1 MMIDISKTGAI
12 TDWAG
17 LAGKTIVAVEDVPR
31 GRYAHTV
38 DAVLIE
44 TACFRQIRLRHLNF
58 CKQMATICRR
68 QSRNTYYATAGR
80 RRKKALE
87 RR

>member
-1 MMIDISKTGAI
+1 MIDISKTGAI

-38 DAVLIE
+38 DAVLMFTDGTWSATPLADAMVGNGVQIKVVAG
-44 TACFRQIRLRHLNF
+44 TRYPISLAFR
-58 CKQMATICRR
+58 AT
-68 QSRNTYYATAGR
+68 
-80 RRKKALE
+80 
-87 RR
+87 

>member
-1 MMIDISKTGAI
+1 MIDISKTGAI

-44 TACFRQIRLRHLNF
+44 TACFR
-58 CKQMATICRR
+58 R
-68 QSRNTYYATAGR
+68 QCCAPLSGYRGPWHIAPRPGR
-80 RRKKALE
+80 
-87 RR
+87 